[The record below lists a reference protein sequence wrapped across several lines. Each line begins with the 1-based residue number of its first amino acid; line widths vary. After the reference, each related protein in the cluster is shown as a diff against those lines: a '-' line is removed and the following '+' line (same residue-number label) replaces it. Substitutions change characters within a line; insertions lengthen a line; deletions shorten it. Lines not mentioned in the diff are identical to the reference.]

1 MTILYTSLIFIFGSL
16 LTSFYLVL
24 GERLPKN
31 DSINGRSHCDT
42 CHHELRWIDIIPI
55 FGYLINRGK
64 CHFCKTKIP
73 ICHLILELLGGAL
86 FSISYVIYGFSFEL
100 AILLIFISVFMIESV
115 SDQKYMI
122 VLDRIWMIG
131 IIPLII
137 IRIVQGEFLTY
148 LISSA
153 VLFSILFIIAYLSQ
167 KIYKKDALGGGDVK
181 LFIFI
186 GFILTLGQGLL
197 ALFVTSLFG
206 FIYGMIKLRTKHQE
220 FPLVPFIFIG
230 VMISYLYGQDIINWY
245 LSLLRM

>member
-31 DSINGRSHCDT
+31 ESINGRSHCDT
-42 CHHELRWIDIIPI
+42 CHHDLRWIDIIPI

-64 CHFCKTKIP
+64 CHFCKSKIP
-73 ICHLILELLGGAL
+73 VCHLLLELLGGAL
-86 FSISYVIYGFSFEL
+86 FSISYLIYGFSFEL

-115 SDQKYMI
+115 SDRKYMI

-137 IRIVQGEFLTY
+137 IRIIQGEFLTY
-148 LISSA
+148 LISA
-153 VLFSILFIIAYLSQ
+153 AALFSILFIIAYLSQ

-186 GFILTLGQGLL
+186 GFILTIGQGLL
-197 ALFVTSLFG
+197 ALFMTSLFG
-206 FIYGMIKLRTKHQE
+206 FIYGIIKLRTS
-220 FPLVPFIFIG
+220 FIEYNIY
-230 VMISYLYGQDIINWY
+230 S
-245 LSLLRM
+245 

>member
-1 MTILYTSLIFIFGSL
+1 MTILYAILIFILGSL
-16 LTSFYLVL
+16 LTSFYHVL
-24 GERLPKN
+24 GDRLPKFE
-31 DSINGRSHCDT
+31 SINGRSHCDT
-42 CHHELRWIDIIPI
+42 CKKELRWIDIIPI
-55 FGYLINRGK
+55 FGYLLNRGK
-64 CHFCKTKIP
+64 CHFCKSKIP
-73 ICHLILELLGGAL
+73 ICHLLLELIGGAL
-86 FSISYVIYGFSFEL
+86 FSISFLIYGFSLEL
-100 AILLIFISVFMIESV
+100 AIVLIFISVFIIESI

-122 VLDRIWMIG
+122 VLDRIWIIG
-131 IIPLII
+131 IIPVIA
-137 IRIVQGEFLTY
+137 IRIIQGEFFTY

-153 VLFSILFIIAYLSQ
+153 ALFSILFLIAYLSQ

-197 ALFVTSLFG
+197 ALFLTSLFG

-220 FPLVPFIFIG
+220 FPLVPFIFLG

>member
-1 MTILYTSLIFIFGSL
+1 MTILYTSLIFILGSL

-31 DSINGRSHCDT
+31 ESINGRSHCDT
-42 CHHELRWIDIIPI
+42 CKHDLRWVDIIPI

-73 ICHLILELLGGAL
+73 VCHLLLELLGGAL
-86 FSISYVIYGFSFEL
+86 FSISFLIYGFSLEL
-100 AILLIFISVFMIESV
+100 AIILIFISVFTIESV
-115 SDQKYMI
+115 SDQKYMV
-122 VLDRIWMIG
+122 VLDRIWIIG
-131 IIPLII
+131 IIPLIV
-137 IRIVQGEFLTY
+137 IRIIQGNFITH

-153 VLFSILFIIAYLSQ
+153 VLFSILFLIAYLSQ

-186 GFILTLGQGLL
+186 GFILTIGQGLL
-197 ALFVTSLFG
+197 ALFMTSLFG

-220 FPLVPFIFIG
+220 FPLVPFIFLG
-230 VMISYLYGQDIINWY
+230 VMISYLYGQDIIDWY

>member
-31 DSINGRSHCDT
+31 ESINGRSHCDT
-42 CHHELRWIDIIPI
+42 CHHDLRWIDIIPI
-55 FGYLINRGK
+55 FGYLINKGK
-64 CHFCKTKIP
+64 CHFCKSKIP
-73 ICHLILELLGGAL
+73 ICHLLLELLGGAL
-86 FSISYVIYGFSFEL
+86 FSISYLIYGFSFEL
-100 AILLIFISVFMIESV
+100 AILLVFISVFMIESV
-115 SDQKYMI
+115 SDRKYMI

-137 IRIVQGEFLTY
+137 IRIIQGEFLSY

-167 KIYKKDALGGGDVK
+167 KVYKKDTLGGGDVK

-186 GFILTLGQGLL
+186 GFILTIGQGLL
-197 ALFVTSLFG
+197 ALFMTSLFG
-206 FIYGMIKLRTKHQE
+206 FIYGIIKLRTKHQE